1 MMDGLAQKST
11 ENPSRLLSL
20 DALRGFD
27 MFWITGGEELFHV
40 LAKTTGWAWAVF
52 MAEQFTHPEWNGFR
66 IYDLIFPLFI
76 FMAGVSTPF
85 SLGSRLEKGDDKT
98 KLLRKVVQRGLILV
112 LLGVVYNNGILHRAW
127 AEMRYPSVLGRIG
140 LAGMFAQIIYLFSST
155 RSNQRLVWWFGG
167 ILVFYWLLLQFVPVP
182 NCGAGVLTM
191 DCNLASWIDRT
202 ILPGRLHR
210 VIHDPEGLLSTLPAV
225 ATALLGIMA
234 GNILRHPRRQD
245 GRSTTSRQKIRQ
257 LLTAAVVLLVI
268 GQVWG
273 LVLPI
278 NKNLWTSSFVCWVGG
293 LSLLLLTLFYWVI
306 DVQKY
311 QRWTPF
317 FVVIGT
323 NSILIYLAQHVISY
337 EYSVETLFGGIIST
351 LPKITQAFAGVVAYI
366 GVQWALFYVLYR
378 NKIFL
383 KV

>member
-1 MMDGLAQKST
+1 MTNTTELKT
-11 ENPSRLLSL
+11 PENPNRLLSL

-52 MAEQFTHPEWNGFR
+52 MADQFTHPEWNGFR
-66 IYDLIFPLFI
+66 IYDLIFPLFL

-98 KLLRKVVQRGLILV
+98 KLLRKIVQRGLILV
-112 LLGVVYNNGILHRAW
+112 LLGIIYNNGILHRTW

-140 LAGMFAQIIYLFSST
+140 LAGMFAQIIYLYSPVRT
-155 RSNQRLVWWFGG
+155 NQRLVLWFGG
-167 ILVFYWLLLQFVPVP
+167 ILVFYWLLLLFVPVP

-234 GNILRHPRRQD
+234 GNILRHPGGQD
-245 GRSTTSRQKIRQ
+245 GRTAPPHQKIKE
-257 LLTAAVVLLVI
+257 LVTAGVCLLVI

-293 LSLLLLTLFYWVI
+293 LSLLLLTLFYWII

-311 QRWTPF
+311 QRWTLF

-337 EYSVETLFGGIIST
+337 EYSVEALFGGIIST

-366 GVQWALFYVLYR
+366 GVQWALFYVLYK

>member
-1 MMDGLAQKST
+1 MTNTTELKT
-11 ENPSRLLSL
+11 PENPNRLLSL

-52 MAEQFTHPEWNGFR
+52 MADQFTHPEWNGFR
-66 IYDLIFPLFI
+66 IYDLIFPLFL

-112 LLGVVYNNGILHRAW
+112 LLGIIFNNGIFHTPSAQ
-127 AEMRYPSVLGRIG
+127 MRYPSVLGRIG
-140 LAGMFAQIIYLFSST
+140 LAGMFAQIIYLYSSKRT
-155 RSNQRLVWWFGG
+155 NQRLVWWFGG
-167 ILVFYWLLLQFVPVP
+167 ILVFYWLLLLLVPVP

-191 DCNLASWIDRT
+191 DCNLSSWIDRT

-234 GNILRHPRRQD
+234 GNILRHPGRQD
-245 GRSTTSRQKIRQ
+245 GRTTSPRQKIRQ
-257 LLTAAVVLLVI
+257 LVTAAVCLLVI

-278 NKNLWTSSFVCWVGG
+278 NKNLWTSSFACWVGG
-293 LSLLLLTLFYWVI
+293 LSLLLLTLFYWII

-311 QRWTPF
+311 QRWTLF

-323 NSILIYLAQHVISY
+323 NSILIYLAQHVINY
-337 EYSVETLFGGIIST
+337 EYSVEALFGGIIST

>member
-1 MMDGLAQKST
+1 MTNTTELKT
-11 ENPSRLLSL
+11 PENPNRLLSL

-66 IYDLIFPLFI
+66 IYDLIFPLFL

-98 KLLRKVVQRGLILV
+98 KLLRKIVQRGLILV
-112 LLGVVYNNGILHRAW
+112 LLGIIYNNGILHRTW

-140 LAGMFAQIIYLFSST
+140 LAGMFAQIIYLYSPVRT
-155 RSNQRLVWWFGG
+155 NQRLVLWFGG
-167 ILVFYWLLLQFVPVP
+167 ILVFYWLLLLFVPVP

-234 GNILRHPRRQD
+234 GNILRHPGGQD
-245 GRSTTSRQKIRQ
+245 GRTAPPHQKIKE
-257 LLTAAVVLLVI
+257 LVTAGVCLLVI

-293 LSLLLLTLFYWVI
+293 LSLLLLTLFYWII

-311 QRWTPF
+311 QRWTLF

-337 EYSVETLFGGIIST
+337 EYSVEALFGGIIST

-366 GVQWALFYVLYR
+366 GVQWALFYVLYK